1 MWAYA
6 LAFVASGL
14 LVALGALRQE
24 QPLTQPLVIFFA
36 PICVFSGW
44 RLGAGV
50 LLVRHAKERGW
61 RIGWGEFALSGGD
74 LAGFGAARVPART
87 DWQTLPAYD
96 EALGEMDNLRL
107 AIGMA
112 KGWDVELERDRQ
124 LVCVYHAS
132 VPEMAAMVA
141 NLLAEEG
148 FRARPDEPTSGAYRF
163 SWGAKVYVPARE
175 EAAARAFLAEH
186 LGEFGDIREESETG
200 HEESGERD

>member
-24 QPLTQPLVIFFA
+24 QPLAQPLVLFFA

-74 LAGFGAARVPART
+74 LAGFGSPRVPARA
-87 DWQTLPAYD
+87 DWQALPAYD

-124 LVCVYHAS
+124 LVCVYHAPM
-132 VPEMAAMVA
+132 PEMAEMVA

-148 FRARPDEPTSGAYRF
+148 FRARPDEPIAGAYRF

-186 LGEFGDIREESETG
+186 LGDIEDTTEEPADEHGESTERE
-200 HEESGERD
+200 